1 MRFKLLSRLIS
12 ISESMLSLLIITR
25 FSSSPVNWI
34 SFDWPML
41 TAVAGKVLPLRD
53 NWRNGDGGELSVGG
67 RGVLGEVSVK
77 NPFCTTGAGR
87 DRICG
92 S

>member
-1 MRFKLLSRLIS
+1 
-12 ISESMLSLLIITR
+12 MLSDL
-25 FSSSPVNWI
+25 
-34 SFDWPML
+34 
-41 TAVAGKVLPLRD
+41 AGKLLPLRD
-53 NWRNGDGGELSVGG
+53 NWRNGDGGELSIGG